1 MSNVRELHDKAMQ
14 LAQLALIARHNQEWE
29 KAESLARQSYEYE
42 VQAAEF
48 IPEDKSSEPTRSILY
63 RSAAS
68 LAYQC
73 KEFDTAKRLIAKGLS
88 GYPPPQIE
96 QELKD
101 LYEQVN
107 FEYHLKVRGVTL
119 EDEDLQLSMQGKS
132 VGSGMILYD
141 EFIKRIRTFHTIID
155 RTVQRLMGANYHQGS
170 GRIPRMSHPFI
181 PTLSTA
187 RQGSFAITIRLG
199 VAKGEQKP
207 LFLTAAKVID
217 EILTGIELINNSD
230 EKGLRERIK
239 IEGYYRHFLVSTRD
253 IAPDGDK
260 ISFVGFTSSKRAVSL
275 TKQRDEISEI
285 KITPEP
291 GKGETK
297 ESAIKVEGLLDFA
310 SARKK
315 KGAIGLTTKD
325 GDEYNIIVE
334 EGLDDLVRSYFS
346 QWVVIT
352 GLSKKKNIY
361 LKDIQSIE

>member
-1 MSNVRELHDKAMQ
+1 MSSVRELHDKAMQ

-29 KAESLARQSYEYE
+29 KAESLARQSFEYE
-42 VQAAEF
+42 VQAAEL
-48 IPEDKSSEPTRSILY
+48 IPGDKPSEPTRSILY

-73 KEFDTAKRLIAKGLS
+73 KEFDTAQRLIAKGLS
-88 GYPPPQIE
+88 GYPPPQVE
-96 QELKD
+96 EELKD
-101 LYEQVN
+101 LYDQVN
-107 FEYHLKVRGVTL
+107 FEYHLKARGVTL

-141 EFIKRIRTFHTIID
+141 EFIKRIRTTRTILD
-155 RTVQRLMGANYHQGS
+155 RTIQRLMGAKYHQGS
-170 GRIPRMSHPFI
+170 GRIARMTCPFI

-187 RQGSFAITIRLG
+187 RPGSFAITIRLG
-199 VAKGEQKP
+199 IAEGEQKP
-207 LFLTAAKVID
+207 LFLTAAQVID
-217 EILTGIELINNSD
+217 EILTGIELIDKSD
-230 EKGLRERIK
+230 EKGLRDRIK
-239 IEGYYRHFLVSTRD
+239 LEGYYRHFLVSTRD

-260 ISFVGFTSSKRAVSL
+260 IRFVGFTSSKRAVSL
-275 TKQRDEISEI
+275 TKPRNEISEI
-285 KITPEP
+285 KITTKP
-291 GKGETK
+291 GKDDTK
-297 ESAIKVEGLLDFA
+297 EAAVKVEGLLDFA

-325 GDEYNIIVE
+325 GDEYNIIVQ

-352 GLSKKKNIY
+352 GLSRNKNIY

>member
-1 MSNVRELHDKAMQ
+1 
-14 LAQLALIARHNQEWE
+14 
-29 KAESLARQSYEYE
+29 
-42 VQAAEF
+42 
-48 IPEDKSSEPTRSILY
+48 
-63 RSAAS
+63 
-68 LAYQC
+68 
-73 KEFDTAKRLIAKGLS
+73 
-88 GYPPPQIE
+88 
-96 QELKD
+96 
-101 LYEQVN
+101 
-107 FEYHLKVRGVTL
+107 
-119 EDEDLQLSMQGKS
+119 
-132 VGSGMILYD
+132 MILYD
-141 EFIKRIRTFHTIID
+141 EFIKRIRTTRTIID
-155 RTVQRLMGANYHQGS
+155 RTIQRLMGANYHQGS
-170 GRIPRMSHPFI
+170 GRIPRMSRPFI

-187 RQGSFAITIRLG
+187 RPGSFAITIRLG

-207 LFLTAAKVID
+207 LFLTAEKVID
-217 EILTGIELINNSD
+217 EILTGIDLINKSD
-230 EKGLRERIK
+230 EMGLRERIK

-260 ISFVGFTSSKRAVSL
+260 IRFVGFTSSKRAVSL
-275 TKQRDEISEI
+275 TKKRDEISEI
-285 KITPEP
+285 KITTES

-297 ESAIKVEGLLDFA
+297 ESDIKVEGLLDFA

>member
-73 KEFDTAKRLIAKGLS
+73 KEFDTAQRLIAKGLS

-119 EDEDLQLSMQGKS
+119 ANEDLQLSMQGKS

-141 EFIKRIRTFHTIID
+141 EFIKRIRTTHTIID
-155 RTVQRLMGANYHQGS
+155 RTIQRLMGANYIKS
-170 GRIPRMSHPFI
+170 KSSIPKKYCPFT

-187 RQGSFAITIRLG
+187 RPGSFAITIRLG
-199 VAKGEQKP
+199 VTEGDQIP
-207 LFLTAAKVID
+207 LFVTPANVID

-230 EKGLRERIK
+230 EKGLLERIK

-260 ISFVGFTSSKRAVSL
+260 IRFVGFTSSKRAVSL
-275 TKQRDEISEI
+275 TKQRNEISEI
-285 KITPEP
+285 KITTEP
-291 GKGETK
+291 GKREAE
-297 ESAIKVEGLLDFA
+297 ESAVKVEGLLDFA